1 MVATE
6 MVTAGGW
13 DVRGEA
19 GLGLSRESL
28 LIMQLLIGGW
38 RENRAKLL

>member
-6 MVTAGGW
+6 MVRAGGW

-19 GLGLSRESL
+19 DLGLVRESL
-28 LIMQLLIGGW
+28 LIMQLVIGGW
-38 RENRAKLL
+38 RENRPKLL